1 MKNSGWNQIRLV
13 IGLIGVAMLIFLRLS
28 GVLSIIDTCLF
39 SLWFVTFLLI
49 SKDKECLPFGFGFTA
64 FYTALLF
71 FAYHYPLLEWNAPS
85 LPVLQNI
92 AIYGNK
98 LAIVLVNAL
107 LYLMA
112 VLSLILLT
120 CAALSGLGCFK
131 PKRSLDK

>member
-1 MKNSGWNQIRLV
+1 MENSGWNQIRLV

-28 GVLSIIDTCLF
+28 GALSIIDTCLF
-39 SLWFVTFLLI
+39 GLWFVTFLLI
-49 SKDKECLPFGFGFTA
+49 SKDKECLPWSFGFTA

-71 FAYHYPLLEWNAPS
+71 LAYHYPLLEWNAPS
-85 LPVLQNI
+85 LSVLQNI

-112 VLSLILLT
+112 VLSLVLLT

>member
-1 MKNSGWNQIRLV
+1 MENSDWNQIRLV
-13 IGLIGVAMLIFLRLS
+13 IGLIGVSMLIFLRLS
-28 GVLSIIDTCLF
+28 GALSIIDTCLF
-39 SLWFVTFLLI
+39 GLWFVTFMLI
-49 SKDKECLPFGFGFTA
+49 SKDKECLPWSFGFTA

-92 AIYGNK
+92 AIFGNK
-98 LAIVLVNAL
+98 LSFFFFNAL

-112 VLSLILLT
+112 VLSLVLLT

>member
-1 MKNSGWNQIRLV
+1 MENSGWNQIRLV

-39 SLWFVTFLLI
+39 GLWFVTFLLI
-49 SKDKECLPFGFGFTA
+49 SKDKECLPWGFGFTA

-112 VLSLILLT
+112 VLSLVLLA

-131 PKRSLDK
+131 LKRSLDK

>member
-1 MKNSGWNQIRLV
+1 MENSGWNQIRLV

-28 GVLSIIDTCLF
+28 GALSIIDTCLF
-39 SLWFVTFLLI
+39 GLWFVTFLLI
-49 SKDKECLPFGFGFTA
+49 SKDKECLPWSFGFTA

-71 FAYHYPLLEWNAPS
+71 LAYHYPLLEWNAPS
-85 LPVLQNI
+85 FPVLQNI

-112 VLSLILLT
+112 VLSLVLLT